1 MPAHQAWLATGASA
15 GGPTASS
22 ALEDD
27 DDAEYAESDF
37 EEDYDSADEGTD
49 DYDGSDVEADYGIEE
64 DEMEELAEDE
74 LDGSTDR
81 EDEDDDFV
89 EPAAGRS
96 EEEGERR
103 EGSGAD
109 DEHTGALGDA
119 IEGSA
124 EAHDWLDSRR
134 MRTQHDHLKPMK
146 LGMVVLPDALKKRIG
161 ATLKK
166 VGRTG
171 LRRTAG
177 LLSERLRE
185 RTRLVPGQP
194 KSVMPDP
201 VVYRREE
208 AMAYAAH
215 RLPGVYACT
224 FRVMNEIKLRRPEW
238 TPKSLMDFG
247 SGPGTAVWS
256 ATEVWPELDNI
267 LAVEP
272 SEAMIDVANELC
284 KGKPV
289 KWKRLL
295 PTDPNERYDVVI
307 ASYVLSELP
316 SEEERL
322 AKINAL
328 WKHTR
333 RGGIMILV
341 EPGTPVGFHNIKLAR
356 STVLGDLSHGLPN
369 VLAPCPHAE
378 VCPMGEDSWCH
389 FTQRMQRI
397 PVQTQSKQN
406 TSINWEDEK
415 FSYVVLTKGN
425 LLVDKNEAFDRLLIS
440 PQKRGRHVIMK
451 TCGQDGE
458 ITTRIIAKS
467 DGAIYKEARKA
478 AWGDG
483 FGFPDETSK
492 RDLAGK
498 FRPKAFKYRSLS
510 KVGSVA
516 PATRGRRP
524 PKPAADA
531 DAKEDSQVM

>member
-1 MPAHQAWLATGASA
+1 VPAHQAWLATGASA

-37 EEDYDSADEGTD
+37 EEDYDSDEGTD

-161 ATLKK
+161 ATLKSTQSHTPHTRHRTHGTHRTRTTSHTRHSPSVLCVWAE

-224 FRVMNEIKLRRPEW
+224 FRVMNEVCRVCR
-238 TPKSLMDFG
+238 
-247 SGPGTAVWS
+247 VC
-256 ATEVWPELDNI
+256 
-267 LAVEP
+267 
-272 SEAMIDVANELC
+272 LC
-284 KGKPV
+284 V
-289 KWKRLL
+289 SC
-295 PTDPNERYDVVI
+295 V
-307 ASYVLSELP
+307 SC
-316 SEEERL
+316 
-322 AKINAL
+322 
-328 WKHTR
+328 
-333 RGGIMILV
+333 GG
-341 EPGTPVGFHNIKLAR
+341 
-356 STVLGDLSHGLPN
+356 
-369 VLAPCPHAE
+369 
-378 VCPMGEDSWCH
+378 
-389 FTQRMQRI
+389 
-397 PVQTQSKQN
+397 
-406 TSINWEDEK
+406 
-415 FSYVVLTKGN
+415 
-425 LLVDKNEAFDRLLIS
+425 
-440 PQKRGRHVIMK
+440 
-451 TCGQDGE
+451 
-458 ITTRIIAKS
+458 
-467 DGAIYKEARKA
+467 
-478 AWGDG
+478 
-483 FGFPDETSK
+483 
-492 RDLAGK
+492 
-498 FRPKAFKYRSLS
+498 
-510 KVGSVA
+510 
-516 PATRGRRP
+516 
-524 PKPAADA
+524 
-531 DAKEDSQVM
+531 